1 MSGKLLKSKGD
12 DVEDE
17 ELLDF
22 RELDQLALMHQNS
35 WQFELDNNLLEE
47 DFEDDLDL
55 MEDAAD
61 LEDFDD
67 PFLSSRQ
74 QILDEIL
81 GETEERKWEA
91 TVSLSDKKEET
102 KKMLKDFFLSQED
115 STKIKGSDSDHFG
128 TTTLSADMVRNF
140 AIKFS
145 EL

>member
-1 MSGKLLKSKGD
+1 
-12 DVEDE
+12 
-17 ELLDF
+17 
-22 RELDQLALMHQNS
+22 
-35 WQFELDNNLLEE
+35 
-47 DFEDDLDL
+47 
-55 MEDAAD
+55 MEDAD

-91 TVSLSDKKEET
+91 PISLSDKKEET

-128 TTTLSADMVRNF
+128 TTTLSADMVR
-140 AIKFS
+140 IKN
-145 EL
+145 